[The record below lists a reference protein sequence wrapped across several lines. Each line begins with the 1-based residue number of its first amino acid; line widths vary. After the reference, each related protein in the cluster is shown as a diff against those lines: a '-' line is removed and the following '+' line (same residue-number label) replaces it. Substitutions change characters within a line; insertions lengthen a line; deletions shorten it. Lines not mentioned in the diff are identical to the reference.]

1 MNVML
6 GAAVVTVKP
15 TPWLATPFTV
25 TTTGPVS
32 APFGTDATMLVLLQL
47 PAATVASVPL
57 NVTVLVP
64 CVPPK
69 FAPAIVTPVPTAPD
83 DGVTLVMLGAVPPP
97 ALALKAATAAPQA
110 SVE

>member
-32 APFGTDATMLVLLQL
+32 APLGTDVTMLVLLQV
-47 PAATVASVPL
+47 PAATLASVPL
-57 NVTVLVP
+57 NVTVP
-64 CVPPK
+64 TPSK
-69 FAPAIVTPVPTAPD
+69 FAPAIVTAVPTAPD
-83 DGVTLVMLGAVPPP
+83 GGVRLVMLGAAAVTVNATPL
-97 ALALKAATAAPQA
+97 LA
-110 SVE
+110 